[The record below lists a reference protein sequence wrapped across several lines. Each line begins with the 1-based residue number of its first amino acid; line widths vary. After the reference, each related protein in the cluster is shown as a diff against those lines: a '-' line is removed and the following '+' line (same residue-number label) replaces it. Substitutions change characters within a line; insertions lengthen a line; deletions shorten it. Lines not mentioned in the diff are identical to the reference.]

1 MEKVRACKGELGV
14 LLKNSTLR
22 GVRDDLD
29 RNAVDRDSASMCALL
44 WDSEDISC
52 ATVLEAEDVDG
63 VGFRLIGFFFGE
75 AEREFDLE

>member
-1 MEKVRACKGELGV
+1 MKVTATG
-14 LLKNSTLR
+14 

-29 RNAVDRDSASMCALL
+29 RNAVDHDSVSMCALL
-44 WDSEDISC
+44 WDSRDISC